1 MTTRELLPYLLGP
14 VICGLIGWLTNWLAV
29 KMLFHPRYPVA
40 FGPLVIHG
48 VFPKRQAALAARLGA
63 LIKQELVRLEEIADA
78 LRQQDLGERF
88 RDTIDEAVDKLL
100 TEKLVQAIPMAAML
114 LSDSVVRKIKA
125 TLVPELLSLVP
136 SFVDRAAGALT
147 ACYDVEE
154 AVRKK
159 VEAFP
164 VEKLE
169 NVLFSIM
176 RKEFRFIELSG
187 AVLGF
192 AVGVL
197 QSLLFWFLR

>member
-14 VICGLIGWLTNWLAV
+14 VICGLIGWVTNWLAV
-29 KMLFHPRYPVA
+29 KMLFHPRRPVT

-125 TLVPELLSLVP
+125 TLVPELLDLVP

-169 NVLFSIM
+169 SILFSIM
-176 RKEFRFIELSG
+176 SKEFRFIELSG

>member
-14 VICGLIGWLTNWLAV
+14 VVCGLIGWLTNWLAV
-29 KMLFHPRYPVA
+29 KMLFHPRYPVT

-63 LIKQELVRLEEIADA
+63 LIKQELVRLDEIADA
-78 LRQQDLGERF
+78 LRQQDMAERF
-88 RDTIDEAVDKLL
+88 RDTVDAAVEKLL

-114 LSDSVVRKIKA
+114 LNEAMIKKIK
-125 TLVPELLSLVP
+125 TVLVPELLGLVP
-136 SFVDRAAGALT
+136 AFLDRAAGAIT

-169 NVLFSIM
+169 GVLFAIM
-176 RKEFRFIELSG
+176 KKEFRFIEISG
-187 AVLGF
+187 GVLGF
-192 AVGVL
+192 AVGAL
-197 QSLLFWFLR
+197 QSLALWLLR

>member
-29 KMLFHPRYPVA
+29 KMLFHPRYPLT

-63 LIKQELVRLEEIADA
+63 LIKQELVRLDDIADA

-125 TLVPELLSLVP
+125 TLVPELLNLVP
-136 SFVDRAAGALT
+136 SFLDRAAGALT

-192 AVGVL
+192 GVGVL